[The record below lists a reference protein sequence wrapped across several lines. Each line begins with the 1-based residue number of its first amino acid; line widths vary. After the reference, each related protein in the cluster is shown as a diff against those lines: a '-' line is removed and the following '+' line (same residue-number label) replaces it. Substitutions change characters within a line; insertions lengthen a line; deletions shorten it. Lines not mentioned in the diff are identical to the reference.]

1 MKRDYDQNLQRLLDK
16 KAVPSS
22 TSEDQHLKAYQQL
35 YDGLAQP
42 PGIKLCPDFA
52 DHVVQQAMRL
62 KSTQET
68 SYWWVALALV
78 LSLGLSG
85 IILYYIDFNFLIML
99 MHWLSSIKTILL
111 FGGMMWLLIQIA
123 DYWLVKKISVH

>member
-1 MKRDYDQNLQRLLDK
+1 MKNDHDQDLQKLLEETGI
-16 KAVPSS
+16 SGS
-22 TSEDQHLKAYQQL
+22 TPEDQHLKAYQQL
-35 YDGLAQP
+35 YIGLSQP
-42 PGIKLCPDFA
+42 PGVKLRPDFA